1 MASAPTPLPF
11 VKLNYGWNKGWY
23 KLHPGGLFKAD
34 AEKYQKVIFIGKLN
48 TTKEI
53 NSGVFDLDADGI
65 SERIEHDVHRI
76 PYYKIKPYDE
86 VSFGSANNPYIDQS
100 KLTNSYH
107 IYGLSK
113 GPALTDEEVNK
124 LESEYYEKIK
134 TEAAEKAAE
143 KAAAEAAAEAA
154 HRKKSSI
161 GRFFGYFRKS
171 TGGKRKSRRKKNKQ
185 QKNTT
190 RRRRR

>member
-1 MASAPTPLPF
+1 MASPPTPLPF

-23 KLHPGGLFKAD
+23 KLHPGGLFKAH
-34 AEKYQKVIFIGKLN
+34 AEQYQKVIFIKKGN

-65 SERIEHDVHRI
+65 SERIEHDHHRI
-76 PYYKIKPYDE
+76 PYYKIKPYNQFR
-86 VSFGSANNPYIDQS
+86 FGS
-100 KLTNSYH
+100 TNSQSIEQSELTSIYD
-107 IYGLSK
+107 IYGLPK
-113 GPALTDEEVNK
+113 EVLTEEKVK
-124 LESEYYEKIK
+124 DLESEYYEKIK

-154 HRKKSSI
+154 HRNKSSI
-161 GRFFGYFRKS
+161 GRFFGYFRKPQ
-171 TGGKRKSRRKKNKQ
+171 GGKRKSRRKKNKQ